1 MADELPKTGSWWATM
16 PGILTATAAV
26 ITAAT
31 GLFAILAQ
39 NGVLGEGSKNLVSE
53 KATAVRDAV
62 TPTGPLSSADPAATA
77 AKPVSLAATAPDAT
91 PGAAP
96 ASGPS
101 SPRET
106 AASGIVSAPLHAAPF
121 KGAIVTLLDGS
132 VVKLRDG
139 VQEKYEGT
147 VLKTTTGQAIEM
159 QRMRRFDLSDWKN
172 HSGKARITLNNGEV
186 IDVRIDAYSMVGSN
200 DLGDFSSD
208 FAKIRSVEFV
218 R

>member
-1 MADELPKTGSWWATM
+1 MADEPTRSGSWWATV
-16 PGILTATAAV
+16 PGLLTASAAV
-26 ITAAT
+26 ITAAS

-39 NGVLGEGSKNLVSE
+39 NGVLGEGSKNLVSD

-62 TPTGPLSSADPAATA
+62 TP
-77 AKPVSLAATAPDAT
+77 
-91 PGAAP
+91 
-96 ASGPS
+96 
-101 SPRET
+101 
-106 AASGIVSAPLHAAPF
+106 
-121 KGAIVTLLDGS
+121 
-132 VVKLRDG
+132 
-139 VQEKYEGT
+139 
-147 VLKTTTGQAIEM
+147 TGQAIEM

-186 IDVRIDAYSMVGSN
+186 IDMRIDAYSMVGSN

>member
-1 MADELPKTGSWWATM
+1 MAEETPKTGSWWATM
-16 PGILTATAAV
+16 PGILTAAAAV

-31 GLFAILAQ
+31 GLLAILAQ
-39 NGVLGEGSKNLVSE
+39 NGVFGEKNKNLVSE
-53 KATAVRDAV
+53 KTATVREAV
-62 TPTGPLSSADPAATA
+62 TSATPAPSADSGTPTANPARLT
-77 AKPVSLAATAPDAT
+77 ATAPSDAS
-91 PGAAP
+91 
-96 ASGPS
+96 SGP
-101 SPRET
+101 REN
-106 AASGIVSAPLHAAPF
+106 AASGIVSVPLHAAPF

-139 VQEKYEGT
+139 VKEWMNGT

-159 QRMRRFDLSDWKN
+159 QRMRRFELSDWKN
-172 HSGKARITLNNGEV
+172 HTGNARITLNNGDV